1 MRLVQVAPV
10 LEAGC
15 RWLQVQLRRQMP
27 LAVLCRW
34 RLALVVELAVLCLYL
49 LAQVRPVWAVRCR
62 YTAAQVRQAQVALCN
77 SHRQMVVRLVTC
89 H

>member
-1 MRLVQVAPV
+1 ML
-10 LEAGC
+10 
-15 RWLQVQLRRQMP
+15 

-34 RLALVVELAVLCLYL
+34 QLALVVELAVLCLYL
-49 LAQVRPVWAVRCR
+49 LAQVRPVWVVRCR